1 MRKWVVVVLT
11 ILAFLVEAFPLMAA
25 SIKMGSYPIPKMVES
40 KDKGVFVELVKEVA
54 KRAGYTLN
62 LEIAPPPRTVNNF
75 SQGKIDGFFPALDV
89 IVLAPAAKS
98 SPIYTKVDF
107 AFFKK
112 GDTDLKTIKDL
123 EGKRVGITRGY
134 PYAGELMSN
143 PKIIFDPADDDV
155 TNMKKLA
162 AGRID
167 AFVVEE
173 KSGLEALKK
182 SGETSLTY
190 DASTPLSRQ
199 PVYFAFKNS
208 PDGKDAAEAFSQ
220 ALIDMKKDGSLKK
233 ILSKAK

>member
-1 MRKWVVVVLT
+1 MKKLVVVLVA
-11 ILAFLVEAFPLMAA
+11 IAFMVSASSLMAA
-25 SIKMGSYPIPKMVES
+25 SLKMGSYPIPKMVES
-40 KDKGVFVELVKEVA
+40 KDKGVFVDLAKEVA
-54 KRAGYTLN
+54 KRGGYTLN
-62 LEIAPPPRTVNNF
+62 LEIAPPPRTVESF

-89 IVLAPAAKS
+89 LISGAAAKS

-112 GDTDLKTIKDL
+112 GATNLKTIKDL
-123 EGKRVGITRGY
+123 EGKKVGITRGY

-143 PKIIFDPADDDV
+143 KKIIFDPADDDV

-182 SGETSLTY
+182 SGETSVTY
-190 DASTPLSRQ
+190 DSSKPLSRQ
-199 PVYFAFKNS
+199 AVYFAFKNN
-208 PDGKDAAEAFSQ
+208 PDGKSAAEAFSK
-220 ALIDMKKDGSLKK
+220 ALGDMKKDGTLGK
-233 ILSKAK
+233 IMSKAN

>member
-1 MRKWVVVVLT
+1 MKKLVVVLVV
-11 ILAFLVEAFPLMAA
+11 LAFMVGGSSVMAA
-25 SIKMGSYPIPKMVES
+25 SLKMGSYPIPKMVES
-40 KDKGVFVELVKEVA
+40 KDKGVFVDLTKEVA
-54 KRAGYTLN
+54 KRAGYSLDI
-62 LEIAPPPRTVNNF
+62 EIAPPPRTVESF

-89 IVLAPAAKS
+89 IVPGAAAKS

-112 GDTDLKTIKDL
+112 GAANLKTIKEL
-123 EGKRVGITRGY
+123 EGKKVGITRGY

-143 PKIIFDPADDDV
+143 KKIIFDPADDDV

-182 SGETSLTY
+182 SGETSVTY
-190 DASTPLSRQ
+190 DSAKPLSQ
-199 PVYFAFKNS
+199 QAVYFAFKNGA
-208 PDGKDAAEAFSQ
+208 DGKAAADAFSK
-220 ALIDMKKDGSLKK
+220 ALGDMKKDGTFGK
-233 ILSKAK
+233 IMSQAN